1 MKINTKR
8 NMKKNKKPK
17 YNKLKVNKRNKM
29 RWKALNGR
37 RVPKPK
43 RK

>member
-1 MKINTKR
+1 MKINKKR
-8 NMKKNKKPK
+8 HVKQNKKPK
-17 YNKLKVNKRNKM
+17 YQNLKKHKRDKM